1 MMTNAER
8 KPASQNQPP
17 SLQGRAAENLEF
29 IRATMQRSTEFT
41 AVPGY
46 GGMLM
51 GTTAVGAAIIAQ
63 MQTGGRLWL
72 ATWLTEA
79 LLAFL
84 IGVFA
89 MWQKSKASET
99 SLNSL
104 PGRKFAMGFVPPI
117 VAGVILTGML
127 SYRGFFDLL
136 PPVWLSL
143 YGVAVVTGGAFS
155 VRPIPTLGWIFIAAG
170 AVAALAPAPFGNLL
184 MGACFG
190 VLHIV
195 FGFVIARNYGG

>member
-1 MMTNAER
+1 MTNAER
-8 KPASQNQPP
+8 KPAAQDQPP
-17 SLQGRAAENLEF
+17 SLHGRAAENLEF
-29 IRATMQRSTEFT
+29 IRNAMQRSTEFT

-51 GTTAVGAAIIAQ
+51 GTTAIGAAIIAQ
-63 MQTGGRLWL
+63 MQTNGRLWL

-104 PGRKFAMGFVPPI
+104 PGRKFATAFVPPI

-127 SYRGFFDLL
+127 SFRGFFDLL

-143 YGVAVVTGGAFS
+143 YGVAVVTGGAYS
-155 VRPIPTLGWIFIAAG
+155 VRLVPMMGWIFIAAG
-170 AVAALAPAPFGNLL
+170 ALATLAPAAYGNVL

-190 VLHIV
+190 VAHIV